1 MGGGGGNARGGGA
14 GAPPKPERAAGGE
27 GPAAHMSDALA
38 AAAAGAERP
47 TWGLVET
54 LDIMADA
61 DLMKQI
67 AESEDD
73 RLAGRVV
80 SWEDFLKELDIE
92 DKGERP
98 GGGARRRA

>member
-14 GAPPKPERAAGGE
+14 GAPPKPERAAVGA

-61 DLMKQI
+61 DMMRQI
-67 AESEDD
+67 AESEED
-73 RLAGRVV
+73 RRAGRVV
-80 SWEDFLKELDIE
+80 SLEDFLKELEIE
-92 DKGERP
+92 DKEE
-98 GGGARRRA
+98 GGARRRA